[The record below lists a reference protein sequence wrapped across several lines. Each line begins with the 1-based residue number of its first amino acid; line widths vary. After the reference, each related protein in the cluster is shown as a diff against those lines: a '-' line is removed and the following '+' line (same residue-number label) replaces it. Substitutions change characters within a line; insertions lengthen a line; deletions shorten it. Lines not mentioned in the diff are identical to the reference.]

1 MSFTNLKL
9 RNAVEMLL
17 LLNDHDPE
25 ENPEYWRGG
34 YELLANLVADDD
46 IDLVYDKLDHIIANI
61 SHTASNGDK
70 LTSVNNFNGLRVEYI
85 NEHSSVLFSSHES
98 NDDAQ
103 CVALLE
109 LDVVEKFIAQMRT
122 LVSDIRAGV
131 NENRY
136 GSFSGK
142 IGTLHYDYSTD
153 TPDDIEFCTTHTS
166 LDDKRNVYLSTAT
179 VSAMCEVLSA
189 VTANAMK

>member
-136 GSFSGK
+136 GSLSGK